1 MTAQI
6 IIEFIARTWWAFL
19 LFIVIAG
26 YYFYSL
32 ARYYAELNKF
42 KNRKKELEQELA
54 GLKTKFAE
62 KAEQLEKK
70 LSEKNRFLKKE

>member
-1 MTAQI
+1 MTTQI
-6 IIEFIARTWWAFL
+6 IIEFIEHAWWAIL

-32 ARYYAELNKF
+32 ARYYAELK
-42 KNRKKELEQELA
+42 KYQNRKKELEQELT
-54 GLKTKFAE
+54 GLKAKFAE

-70 LSEKNRFLKKE
+70 LSEKNKFLKKG